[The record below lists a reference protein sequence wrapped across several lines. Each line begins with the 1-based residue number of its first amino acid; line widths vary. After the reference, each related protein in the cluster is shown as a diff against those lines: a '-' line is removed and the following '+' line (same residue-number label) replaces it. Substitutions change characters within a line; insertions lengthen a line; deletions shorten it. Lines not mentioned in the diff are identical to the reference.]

1 MEVPELAKLRARLDR
16 IDGDFLRLLHERI
29 QCCVEIAHVKRVHQV
44 PMMQPHRIG
53 VVKQRAAGF
62 GEQHGIDQQFLS
74 RLYDLVIAETC
85 RVENLVIDAP
95 AG

>member
-1 MEVPELAKLRARLDR
+1 MEIPQLAVLRAKLDR
-16 IDGDFLRLLHERI
+16 IDESFLHLLRARI

-53 VVKQRAAGF
+53 VVKERAANF
-62 GEQHGIDQQFLS
+62 GEQHGIDQEFLG
-74 RLYDLVIAETC
+74 RLYDLIIAETC

-95 AG
+95 VA